1 MVSVA
6 TDREDKDPVNAAKKL
21 LDEAE
26 AKGVDE
32 LRREKDEW
40 YRNFWSNSFVKLG
53 DDYLEN
59 IYYLHLVRE
68 VSFRWLLMGDFGV
81 GTVMYLIG
89 GHRIIG
95 TSSRNIGDCVRKT
108 IGG

>member
-1 MVSVA
+1 MVSVV

-53 DDYLEN
+53 
-59 IYYLHLVRE
+59 
-68 VSFRWLLMGDFGV
+68 
-81 GTVMYLIG
+81 
-89 GHRIIG
+89 
-95 TSSRNIGDCVRKT
+95 
-108 IGG
+108 